1 MSGPCPITPLRA
13 TAATRTTL
21 LPPGVMTSAS
31 YGDGRLDAR
40 VRVVALHVDV
50 LELEGVDLTDRRVEP
65 QLGLR
70 PRVAGQLEPR
80 LVEVVEVEV
89 GVAQGVHEVADVEVG
104 DLGDHVREQG
114 VRRDVERHTEEHV
127 GGALVELAAQPAAAA
142 L

>member
-1 MSGPCPITPLRA
+1 MSSPLPITPLRA
-13 TAATRTTL
+13 TAATRTTC
-21 LPPGVMTSAS
+21 LPPGVMRPASCWAS

-65 QLGLR
+65 QLGQR

-89 GVAQGVHEVADVEVG
+89 GVTQGVHEVADV
-104 DLGDHVREQG
+104 
-114 VRRDVERHTEEHV
+114 
-127 GGALVELAAQPAAAA
+127 
-142 L
+142 